1 MANTC
6 CGDERLGRP
15 RLRFGE
21 VRLCREADAYR
32 QKMNH
37 EMIALLKSLPS
48 AMHADALVFF
58 MGPLG
63 IPILPQFDFFR
74 RYFTPAWSVLY
85 WLEQRAAPR
94 AALSSEAR
102 RKARTAHAMAL
113 FLHWF
118 DDHLHDDQLPAS
130 HLTLLLRSQAW
141 LRMNAALEQLAAGV
155 ADGQALVSGYFN
167 DYYGSI
173 DCPPEHKTLDGYCDH
188 FRKQMATGM
197 IVPRLLAALMACGDG
212 FRRALEKAYGS
223 FGIAWRLLDDWL
235 DLATDLQKGCQSAV
249 YFGLPPE
256 IRPLWD
262 RQAQAPDRRQN
273 EAIRRAVV
281 RNGVGGAIERRIRQ
295 ELELAATTLETI
307 EMAGLAAEMRCLAAP
322 IGGKGGLR

>member
-1 MANTC
+1 MAISC
-6 CGDERLGRP
+6 CGDERLGLP
-15 RLRFGE
+15 RIRFGE
-21 VRLCREADAYR
+21 VKHGREVDAYR

-48 AMHADALVFF
+48 AMHTDALVLFL
-58 MGPLG
+58 GPLG
-63 IPILPQFDFFR
+63 IPIVPQFDFFR

-85 WLEQRAAPR
+85 WLEQRSAPR
-94 AALSSEAR
+94 AALPLEALC
-102 RKARTAHAMAL
+102 KARTAHAMAL

-141 LRMNAALEQLAAGV
+141 LRMNAALEQLATGV

-188 FRKQMATGM
+188 FRNQMATGM
-197 IVPRLLAALMACGDG
+197 IVPMLLSSVMACDDG
-212 FRRALEKAYGS
+212 FSRALEKAYGS

-249 YFGLPPE
+249 YYGLPLE
-256 IRPLWD
+256 IRSLWD
-262 RQAQAPDRRQN
+262 RQAQDPALRQN

-281 RNGVGGAIERRIRQ
+281 QIGVGETIERRIRE
-295 ELELAATTLETI
+295 ELDLAATTLETI
-307 EMAGLAAEMRCLAAP
+307 QMAGLAAEMRCLAAP
-322 IGGKGGLR
+322 IVGKGGVR